1 MADLIDENQIP
12 AGARNVW
19 GFSAANA
26 VAFQITLGAPT
37 VLYAMSLGASATV
50 LGLITALTPLLSI
63 FQIPAAYFMARVGY
77 RRFILAGWGLRNLFV
92 AAIAVLPLLVFLDAP
107 TKLVALLSCLFAFN
121 LLRGIAS
128 GAWLPWISDIIPE
141 PVRGRFLS
149 HDQTFQQSG
158 SLVALLVASLTL
170 GGSHVAP
177 GQYSVAFFISMVAGF
192 VSLAFINRVPETG
205 VAPLPSSQINQPVPW
220 RAIISFPPFR
230 RLVLFNV
237 LYQFAIGSLSVFSV
251 AFLRDSPQYGY
262 TSGQILLASSSAFLG
277 AMVSVQ
283 IVGRVIDRTGS
294 RPILRAALALYS
306 LLLAGWAALAGGLVP
321 AHIAALLI
329 PGLFFGYGVATGN
342 FNIANLRLTMST
354 MPPTGRNHFFA
365 YYTVITSLSLGFA
378 PILWG
383 LLIDALT
390 HGDRLRVPTM
400 AGFHLGPFA
409 VYFLSLF
416 VCALVALLA
425 VGRLREEKS
434 VPMDHLFR
442 EISLALG
449 LKRLAKMIQR

>member
-1 MADLIDENQIP
+1 MHTDLQQIP
-12 AGARNVW
+12 GGAKNVW
-19 GFSAANA
+19 GFSFANA
-26 VAFQITLGAPT
+26 IAFQITLGAPT

-77 RRFILAGWGLRNLFV
+77 RRFILAGWGLRNIFV
-92 AAIAVLPLLVFLDAP
+92 AAIAVIPLLVFLDAP

-141 PVRGRFLS
+141 PVRGLFLS
-149 HDQTFQQSG
+149 RDQTFQQTG
-158 SLVALLVASLTL
+158 SLLALLVASVTL
-170 GGSHVAP
+170 GGKQVAP
-177 GQYSVAFFISMVAGF
+177 WQYSVAFVISMIAGF
-192 VSLAFINRVPETG
+192 VSLAFISRVPETG
-205 VAPLPSSQINQPVPW
+205 ATPLPSAQTNQPVPW
-220 RAIISFPPFR
+220 RAILAYPPFR

-251 AFLRDSPQYGY
+251 AFVRDSPQYGY
-262 TSGQILLASSSAFLG
+262 TSGQILLASASAFLG
-277 AMVSVQ
+277 AMISLPV
-283 IVGRVIDRTGS
+283 VGRVIDRTGS
-294 RPILRAALALYS
+294 RPILRAALALYA
-306 LLLAGWAALAGGLVP
+306 LLIAGWALLAGGLVP

-354 MPPTGRNHFFA
+354 MPPLGRNHFFA
-365 YYTVITSLSLGFA
+365 YFTVITSLSLGFA

-383 LLIDALT
+383 LLLDALA
-390 HGDRLRVPTM
+390 HRDAVHAVQP
-400 AGFHLGPFA
+400 AGFHFGAFT
-409 VYFLSLF
+409 VYFLLLF
-416 VCALVALLA
+416 VSALVALLSI
-425 VGRLREEKS
+425 GRLDEEKS
-434 VPMDHLFR
+434 APLDHLFR

>member
-1 MADLIDENQIP
+1 MAALSDDNQIP
-12 AGARNVW
+12 HGARNVW

-77 RRFILAGWGLRNLFV
+77 RRFILAGWGLRNVFV

-107 TKLVALLSCLFAFN
+107 TKLVALISCLFAFN
-121 LLRGIAS
+121 LLRGIAA

-149 HDQTFQQSG
+149 HDQTFQQTG
-158 SLVALLVASLTL
+158 SLVALLVASVTL
-170 GGSHVAP
+170 GGSHVHP
-177 GQYSVAFFISMVAGF
+177 WQYSAAFLLSAIAGI
-192 VSLAFINRVPETG
+192 VSLVFINRVPETG
-205 VAPLPSSQINQPVPW
+205 AAPLPSSQINQPVPW
-220 RAIISFPPFR
+220 WAIISFPPFR
-230 RLVLFNV
+230 RLVLFNI
-237 LYQFAIGSLSVFSV
+237 LYQIAIGSLSVFSV

-283 IVGRVIDRTGS
+283 VIGRVIDRTGS

-306 LLLAGWAALAGGLVP
+306 LIIAGWAGLAGNLVP
-321 AHIAALLI
+321 EHIAALLI

-378 PILWG
+378 PIVWG

-390 HGDRLRVPTM
+390 HGDRLRVPS
-400 AGFHLGPFA
+400 AVGFRFGPFA
-409 VYFLSLF
+409 IYFLLLF
-416 VCALVALLA
+416 VCALTALLSI
-425 VGRLREEKS
+425 GRLKEERS
-434 VPMDHLFR
+434 VPLDHLFR

-449 LKRLAKMIQR
+449 LKRLAKLIQR

>member
-1 MADLIDENQIP
+1 MADSADANQIP
-12 AGARNVW
+12 PGARNVW
-19 GFSAANA
+19 GFSVANA

-121 LLRGIAS
+121 LLRGIAA

-158 SLVALLVASLTL
+158 SLTALLVSSFTL
-170 GGSHVAP
+170 GGNLVQP
-177 GQYSVAFFISMVAGF
+177 WQYSVAFFISMVAGF

-220 RAIISFPPFR
+220 RAIVAFPPFR
-230 RLVLFNV
+230 RLVLFNM

-294 RPILRAALALYS
+294 RPILRAALALYA
-306 LLLAGWAALAGGLVP
+306 LLIGGWVTLAGHLVP
-321 AHIAALLI
+321 EHIAALLI

-365 YYTVITSLSLGFA
+365 YFTVITSLSLGFA

-383 LLIDALT
+383 LLIDALI
-390 HGDRLRVPTM
+390 HGDRLRLPV
-400 AGFHLGPFA
+400 ALGFQFGPFT
-409 VYFLSLF
+409 VYFLGLF
-416 VCALVALLA
+416 FSTLIALLSI
-425 VGRLREEKS
+425 GRLKEERS

-449 LKRLAKMIQR
+449 LKRLAKLIQR